1 MNGLVVAA
9 AWAAA
14 ALNLAAAIWG
24 AVCWQRFLHSPVFW
38 GLVRAGQGAIVVFA
52 ALAGIL
58 ALFGDSADDD
68 LFWIYVLVPLG
79 VSFVAEQ
86 FRILSARTVLDQ
98 RDLADA
104 KAMRRLPVSEQEL
117 IRDLIIRREAG
128 IMALA
133 GLANAFLLARAAMTA
148 AGF

>member
-1 MNGLVVAA
+1 MNGLVVTA
-9 AWAAA
+9 AWIAA

-24 AVCWQRFLHSPVFW
+24 AVCWRGFLHSALFW
-38 GLVRAGQGAIVVFA
+38 RLTRAGQAAVVAFA
-52 ALAGIL
+52 ALTGVI
-58 ALFGDSADDD
+58 ALTGDTPDDD

-79 VSFVAEQ
+79 ISFVAEQ

-98 RDLADA
+98 RDVADT

-117 IRDLIIRREAG
+117 IRELIMRRETG

-133 GLANAFLLARAAMTA
+133 ALANAFMLARAAMTA

>member
-1 MNGLVVAA
+1 MNGLVVAV
-9 AWAAA
+9 AWIAA
-14 ALNLAAAIWG
+14 ALNVAAAIWG
-24 AVCWQRFLHSPVFW
+24 GFFWQRFRPSPLFW
-38 GLVRAGQGAIVVFA
+38 RLTRTGQAAIVVFA
-52 ALAGIL
+52 ALSGVI
-58 ALFGDSADDD
+58 ALTGDTPDDD

-98 RDLADA
+98 RGLADA
-104 KAMRRLPVSEQEL
+104 QAMRRLSVGEQEL
-117 IRDLIIRREAG
+117 IRELIIRRETG

-133 GLANAFLLARAAMTA
+133 ALANAFLLARAAMTA

>member
-1 MNGLVVAA
+1 MHGVIVAV

-14 ALNLAAAIWG
+14 AVNVAAAAWG
-24 AVCWQRFLHSPVFW
+24 GWCWQRFVHSGAFW
-38 GLVRAGQGAIVVFA
+38 ALARAGQAAVVVFA
-52 ALAGIL
+52 AVSGVTALAGDRPE
-58 ALFGDSADDD
+58 DS

-98 RDLADA
+98 RELADA
-104 KAMRRLPVSEQEL
+104 DAMRRLPAAEQEL
-117 IRDLIIRREAG
+117 IRELIMRRETG

-133 GLANAFLLARAAMTA
+133 ALANAFLLARAAMTA

>member
-1 MNGLVVAA
+1 MNGVVVTA
-9 AWAAA
+9 AWIAA
-14 ALNLAAAIWG
+14 ALNVAAAVWG
-24 AVCWQRFLHSPVFW
+24 AYCWHRFRHSPVFW
-38 GLVRAGQGAIVVFA
+38 RLTRAGQGAVVAFA
-52 ALAGIL
+52 ALSGIT
-58 ALFGDSADDD
+58 ALTGDTPDDD

-104 KAMRRLPVSEQEL
+104 KAMRRLPADEQEL
-117 IRDLIIRREAG
+117 IRELIIRRETG

-133 GLANAFLLARAAMTA
+133 ALANAFLLARAAMTA